1 MNLPKTDGGRIRFWQ
16 SPKLLFFMKISFI
29 FTTALA
35 LHLSALAFT
44 QNISLS
50 VKKEPLRSVLSL
62 IEKSS
67 DYRFLY
73 NDNTVFDRIV
83 TIKVQKGS
91 LEEVMKRLLYGT
103 NLSYKV
109 NTNRLVILSQQH
121 RTDSEEVK
129 TPITGKVAGDAGNSL
144 QGVSVTVKG
153 TDNGTTTD
161 VNGLFTIDA
170 NRGDILEFSFVGY
183 KPASITVGSDATV
196 AVTMQL
202 DVAGLEDV
210 VVVGYGTQ
218 KRSDLTGSIATLS
231 SKAYKDQPV
240 LNVSSALQGRV
251 AGVSVTTN
259 SGAPGGAVKIRI
271 RGANSVNANNDPLY
285 VVDGIALSSI
295 GLSEINVN
303 DIESMEVLK
312 DASAT
317 AVYGS
322 RGANGVIL
330 ITTKSGRSGD
340 PKIEYHG
347 FMSFN
352 KPMKKY
358 DLMDAV
364 TYAKIANVT
373 AGVDVFPDPNSFAG
387 HNADWQ
393 GLIFDNSLTQ
403 SHQLSVAGGT
413 ENAKYYVSGFY
424 VDQEGLLINSNQKK
438 FGIRSNIDI
447 KLSKRINVGAYIYA
461 GRLNSHNNN
470 DIGYKGG
477 PVMSAVTW
485 APTESVYDSPDQY
498 NRFGI
503 SPIWANPLMTITERN
518 TNNFSNVG
526 IFNGK
531 LKYSITDWLTLNV
544 NAGLDMYLSKSAFLN
559 NEWISP
565 GNNASGQGS
574 SESYTFQNSNNL
586 TFHKTFGKHD
596 LTATAVMEATSN
608 KYYNFN
614 ASGSGLTSVS
624 NGYYNLG
631 LNASQAISSGYSN
644 WSLLSYMGRLVY
656 NFNDKYLLTATVRRD
671 GSSKFHANNRWSNFP
686 SFSAG
691 WKLSNERFIE
701 DLNLFSNLKLRAGWG
716 VTGNQAIGP
725 YSTLGL
731 LTNTSFSY
739 GTNTLYQAY
748 TLGNPATP
756 DVKWETSKQMN
767 IGVDVGLFGGKL
779 NVTADY
785 YNKDTRDL
793 LLFTRISNYDG
804 GGSYLKNIGRVNNKG
819 FELMIEA
826 TPITT
831 KSLTW
836 SAAFNIST
844 NQNKVVSLG
853 ADSMLLRPFIGA
865 GLITNNIQ
873 VVKTGQ
879 PLGAFF
885 LIPWEGVYQADKG
898 NFKAGDS
905 KYTDVDGNNSI
916 GFEDR
921 VIYGTAN
928 PKFQWG
934 FNNNLTFKNFELNVF
949 VQGSHGSKIFNATYA
964 ATAVPTSDVKFINL
978 AEAANYWTPSN
989 TASTW
994 ANPGSKNKS
1003 WVESTQFLQD
1013 GSYMRLKNVSLSY
1026 TISESLL
1033 KLASAK
1039 IYISAQNVATITN
1052 YKGFDPEATSTPA
1065 ESDADAGID
1074 VGAYPSPKTITVGL
1088 QLKF

>member
-1 MNLPKTDGGRIRFWQ
+1 MKKKACFISPPLQKGWFKTLLLM
-16 SPKLLFFMKISFI
+16 KLTAFFMLV
-29 FTTALA
+29 TALQVSAKTFSQDKLDVDFKKTKLAAA
-35 LHLSALAFT
+35 L
-44 QNISLS
+44 
-50 VKKEPLRSVLSL
+50 KEV
-62 IEKSS
+62 ETKT
-67 DYRFLY
+67 DYRFAFSNLVLSDKMKVTLKAKGITVEDLL
-73 NDNTVFDRIV
+73 NRLFDNTGLSYSLMDNNLVVITKTDRIV
-83 TIKVQKGS
+83 
-91 LEEVMKRLLYGT
+91 YA
-103 NLSYKV
+103 
-109 NTNRLVILSQQH
+109 
-121 RTDSEEVK
+121 D
-129 TPITGKVAGDAGNSL
+129 ITVRGKVTDNSGGPL
-144 QGVSVTVKG
+144 ANVSVTAGDKS
-153 TDNGTTTD
+153 GTTTNEQGEYVITVD
-161 VNGLFTIDA
+161 ENATLS
-170 NRGDILEFSFVGY
+170 FSYVGY
-183 KPASITVGSDATV
+183 TSQQVQVSKRNVINIELV
-196 AVTMQL
+196 QL
-202 DVAGLEDV
+202 SSNLTDV

-251 AGVSVTTN
+251 AGVSVTNN

-295 GLSEINVN
+295 GLADINVN

-347 FMSFN
+347 FVSFN

-364 TYAKIANVT
+364 TYAKVANVT

-387 HNADWQ
+387 KSTDWQ
-393 GLIFDNSLTQ
+393 GLIFDNSLTH
-403 SHQLSVAGGT
+403 SHQLSLAGGT
-413 ENAKYYVSGFY
+413 ENTKYYVSGFY

-438 FGIRSNIDI
+438 FGLRSNVDI
-447 KLSKRINVGAYIYA
+447 KLSKRITFGAHIYV
-461 GRLNSHNNN
+461 GRLNSHNNT
-470 DIGYKGG
+470 DIGYKGN
-477 PVMSAVTW
+477 PVMGAVTW
-485 APTESVYDSPDQY
+485 APTEPVYAAPGQY
-498 NRFGI
+498 SRFGI
-503 SPIWANPLMTITERN
+503 SPIWANPFLAISERN
-518 TNNFSNVG
+518 ENNFSNVG

-531 LKYSITDWLTLNV
+531 LKYTITDWLTLNV
-544 NAGLDMYLSKSAFLN
+544 NAGLDMFISKSAFLN

-565 GNNASGQGS
+565 GNNASGQS
-574 SESYTFQNSNNL
+574 SAESYTFQNSNNL
-586 TFHKTFGKHD
+586 TFHKTFGQHD

-608 KYYNFN
+608 RYSNFN
-614 ASGSGLTSVS
+614 ASGSGLASLS
-624 NGYYNLG
+624 NGYNNLG

-644 WSLLSYMGRLVY
+644 WSLLSYMGRIAY
-656 NFNDKYLLTATVRRD
+656 NYNDKYLLTATVRRD

-691 WKLSNERFIE
+691 WKLSNEKFVE
-701 DLNLFSNLKLRAGWG
+701 DLHIFSNLKLRAGWG
-716 VTGNQAIGP
+716 ITGNQAIGP

-731 LTNTSFSY
+731 LTSTTFSY
-739 GTNTLYQAY
+739 GTPTLYQAY

-767 IGVDVGLFGGKL
+767 IGLDAGIL
-779 NVTADY
+779 NGRLNISADY
-785 YNKDTRDL
+785 YNKNTRDL
-793 LLFTRISNYDG
+793 LLFTRIANYDG
-804 GGSYLKNIGRVNNKG
+804 GGSYLKNIGKVNNKG
-819 FELMIEA
+819 FELMIEG
-826 TPITT
+826 TPLKT

-836 SAAFNIST
+836 SAGFNIST

-853 ADSMLLRPFIGA
+853 ADSMLARPYIGG

-873 VVKTGQ
+873 VVRTGQ
-879 PLGAFF
+879 PLGAFY

-898 NFKAGDS
+898 DYKAGDS
-905 KYTDVDGNNSI
+905 RYTDVSGNSSI

-921 VIYGTAN
+921 VISGTAT

-934 FNNNLTFKNFELNVF
+934 FNNSLTYKNFDLNVF
-949 VQGSHGSKIFNATYA
+949 VQGAHGHKIFNATYA

-989 TASTW
+989 TTSTW

-1013 GSYMRLKNVSLSY
+1013 GSYVRLKNVSLSY
-1026 TISESLL
+1026 TISKNWLR
-1033 KLASAK
+1033 LASAK
-1039 IYISAQNVATITN
+1039 IYISAQNVATITD
-1052 YKGFDPEATSTPA
+1052 YKGFDPEATSTSA
-1065 ESDADAGID
+1065 GSDADAGID